1 MNMPKLQN
9 LITETFLQ
17 IFSKVFKINFKNLEF
32 LFKQIKK
39 ALDIRAFLM
48 VGMTRFELA
57 TPATRTR
64 CATRLRYIPIL
75 YCGLAWLL
83 AFSGS
88 TGKAQRF
95 DRSPSARNPLL
106 HADLKSFSKH
116 NILQKLFFVNRLV
129 IFLFDYFP

>member
-39 ALDIRAFLM
+39 ALISRAFLM

-64 CATRLRYIPIL
+64 CATKLRYIP
-75 YCGLAWLL
+75 
-83 AFSGS
+83 
-88 TGKAQRF
+88 K
-95 DRSPSARNPLL
+95 DEP
-106 HADLKSFSKH
+106 
-116 NILQKLFFVNRLV
+116 
-129 IFLFDYFP
+129 